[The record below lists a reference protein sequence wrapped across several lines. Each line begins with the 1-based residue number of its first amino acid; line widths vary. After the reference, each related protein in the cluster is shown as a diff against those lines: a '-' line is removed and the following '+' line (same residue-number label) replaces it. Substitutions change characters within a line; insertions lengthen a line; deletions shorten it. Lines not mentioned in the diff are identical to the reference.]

1 MSRRISDKE
10 LDRVI
15 ELLDDKS
22 KANIKPYFVSGG
34 YGLETKEG
42 HRFNS
47 TLGTTKAQLYDQIMF
62 LLDWLSNEKKVKKAL
77 KEASKIE

>member
-1 MSRRISDKE
+1 MARRITDKE

-22 KANIKPYFVSGG
+22 KANIKPYFA
-34 YGLETKEG
+34 YDAYCLETKEG

-62 LLDWLSNEKKVKKAL
+62 ILDWLSNEKKVKKAL
-77 KEASKIE
+77 KEALRN

>member
-1 MSRRISDKE
+1 MSRRITDKE

-22 KANIKPYFVSGG
+22 KAGIKPYFAYDK

-42 HRFNS
+42 HRFNA
-47 TLGTTKAQLYDQIMF
+47 TIGTTKAQLYDQIMF
-62 LLDWLSNEKKVKKAL
+62 VLDWLSNEKRVKKAL
-77 KEASKIE
+77 KENSKN